1 MDGAAAPAAVSAR
14 GDAARAA
21 LYIEH
26 ATAGPA
32 AGPPF
37 LAPTGIPKPDGRIA
51 RTRVIGISRFDYRTH
66 TVENTCTGTG
76 CFVVTAST
84 TFAARYR
91 LDFDFR
97 GTTDDAVETGRKR
110 RTRSRVDNAL

>member
-32 AGPPF
+32 V
-37 LAPTGIPKPDGRIA
+37 DR
-51 RTRVIGISRFDYRTH
+51 RFW
-66 TVENTCTGTG
+66 
-76 CFVVTAST
+76 
-84 TFAARYR
+84 
-91 LDFDFR
+91 
-97 GTTDDAVETGRKR
+97 R
-110 RTRSRVDNAL
+110 RPGFRSRMAGSRAHV